1 MDTKILRGNDNEKKI
16 CKIYHIFVKQ
26 FEILDYKLLP
36 FFIYCYCCDI
46 TLSTNL
52 FCKQSKPD

>member
-1 MDTKILRGNDNEKKI
+1 MPYTQVALRENDNEKKI

-36 FFIYCYCCDI
+36 FLFIVI
-46 TLSTNL
+46 VVI
-52 FCKQSKPD
+52 